1 MRTLAK
7 QCLII
12 SISAFTLMAGLS
24 GTVRTAHATETT
36 YGSAGCGLGSMLFG
50 NKPGFIQVLAAT
62 TNGLFGSQ
70 TFGITSGT
78 SNCKDAGGGMP
89 STTAFIETN
98 REAFAKDVSR
108 GSGETI
114 DAVAA
119 LAGCADSK
127 AVGARLQASFK
138 TIFPKAGLSDQTVS
152 ASAVAVLK
160 ADQGLACTRLL

>member
-7 QCLII
+7 LCLV
-12 SISAFTLMAGLS
+12 ISAFILVAGLS
-24 GTVRTAHATETT
+24 GGARPAHAEGG

-50 NKPGFIQVLAAT
+50 AKPGFIQVLAAT

-89 STTAFIETN
+89 STAAFIQTN

-114 DAVAA
+114 NAVAA
-119 LAGCADSK
+119 LAGCGDAK

-138 TIFPKAGLSDQTVS
+138 TIFPKAGLTDEAVS
-152 ASAVAVLK
+152 TSAVAVLK
-160 ADQGLACTRLL
+160 GDQTLACTRLL